1 MVGVGVAQVCALLRY
16 MVLTR
21 LLGPEQLGLAVTL
34 ILTAQFFDSVSDSG
48 SDRFLIQ
55 DEYGDDPRTQSLV
68 QLLSVTRGVG
78 IALALLVFAGPIAW
92 FYNEPGLTVGLMW
105 LGLTPL
111 IAGWLHFDVR
121 RAQRHNDFYREG
133 VCMVAADIASVAATV
148 AAAILTRSYIA
159 ALVGLTVRSL
169 ALVIV
174 SHVTAER
181 RYKLSYEAELAPR
194 LGAFALPLMA
204 NGLVLFLS
212 SQGDRL
218 LVGNQLGVVELGKYS
233 AVLLLIY
240 FPSMA
245 LMKYFHALQ
254 MPIIVAARARRET
267 LLNSIDRM
275 AGDATLLSLGMAAGF
290 ALVAPVAAPLLFGP
304 RFIQPPTIV
313 ALVGVLQVCRFIR
326 IWPTTS
332 ALALG
337 HSRVVLT
344 GNLLR
349 LIAYPTAIAGVWMI
363 GGLLGLT
370 LGFVIG
376 EIVSVAITIAAT
388 NRVLKMPISLDFDRV
403 ATLAI
408 GSMAITAASWTVETH
423 GAVLALLA
431 CALTAM
437 LLGAIAWREREAVL
451 RWWALATRR
460 RLGGAGRMRA

>member
-1 MVGVGVAQVCALLRY
+1 
-16 MVLTR
+16 
-21 LLGPEQLGLAVTL
+21 
-34 ILTAQFFDSVSDSG
+34 
-48 SDRFLIQ
+48 
-55 DEYGDDPRTQSLV
+55 
-68 QLLSVTRGVG
+68 
-78 IALALLVFAGPIAW
+78 
-92 FYNEPGLTVGLMW
+92 
-105 LGLTPL
+105 
-111 IAGWLHFDVR
+111 
-121 RAQRHNDFYREG
+121 
-133 VCMVAADIASVAATV
+133 
-148 AAAILTRSYIA
+148 
-159 ALVGLTVRSL
+159 
-169 ALVIV
+169 
-174 SHVTAER
+174 
-181 RYKLSYEAELAPR
+181 
-194 LGAFALPLMA
+194 
-204 NGLVLFLS
+204 
-212 SQGDRL
+212 
-218 LVGNQLGVVELGKYS
+218 
-233 AVLLLIY
+233 
-240 FPSMA
+240 
-245 LMKYFHALQ
+245 
-254 MPIIVAARARRET
+254 
-267 LLNSIDRM
+267 
-275 AGDATLLSLGMAAGF
+275 
-290 ALVAPVAAPLLFGP
+290 
-304 RFIQPPTIV
+304 
-313 ALVGVLQVCRFIR
+313 VCRFIR